1 MPAAPQIILLC
12 RTVAADSTVSGVS
25 DAEPPSLC
33 WLDAWWSALALPPR
47 AAAGAASLAV
57 CAEDYKAVE
66 FWAFHRGLSVA
77 DIVNSGRSVGDLRCV
92 LGGGA
97 GAAAADAAARRCAH
111 LLLLHLLLPATAS
124 PRRAHETHY
133 DAASSCARCKR
144 R

>member
-12 RTVAADSTVSGVS
+12 RTVAAESTVNGVS
-25 DAEPPSLC
+25 DAEPPFLR

-92 LGGGA
+92 AGGGA
-97 GAAAADAAARRCAH
+97 GWRACRRAACTHSPASSSSS
-111 LLLLHLLLPATAS
+111 LLPLPA
-124 PRRAHETHY
+124 RAPILRKTHVQH
-133 DAASSCARCKR
+133 
-144 R
+144 